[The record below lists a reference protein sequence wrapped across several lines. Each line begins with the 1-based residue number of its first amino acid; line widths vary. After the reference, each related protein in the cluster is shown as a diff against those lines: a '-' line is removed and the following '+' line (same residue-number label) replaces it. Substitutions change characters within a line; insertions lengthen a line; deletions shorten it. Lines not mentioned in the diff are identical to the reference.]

1 VLKESRN
8 TRVEGSPLSAL
19 PIFPVSMA
27 TSSEIT
33 NPASI
38 TQRYEA
44 LVAAG
49 TIEGDPSQIDLV
61 RRLDGLA
68 AELGKRQ
75 NGNGLFGFAR
85 LLGFGNGN
93 GSADAEKG
101 RGLYIWGPVGRG
113 KTMLMDLFFESVD
126 IRAKRRAHFHVFMAD
141 VHERIKDFREK
152 IKVGEI
158 RDGDPIA
165 PVAKAIAGET
175 RLLCFDEF
183 AVTDIADA
191 MILSR
196 LFTALFAEG
205 VVLVATSNV
214 EPDRLYEG
222 GLNRALFLPFLKLLH
237 EKVEVVRLEART
249 DFRLEK
255 LEGERVWYVPADA
268 QAKAALD
275 RVFARLVG
283 GAKPSPSTLEVKGH
297 PVKVPL
303 QAQGVARFTFAELCV
318 EPLGASDYIALAQR
332 FHSFII
338 DGVPVM
344 DFDRRNHAK
353 RFIALIDTLYE
364 RHVKLVASAEDEPD
378 GLYLGGTGPE
388 SLEFKRTASRLIEM
402 RSQAYLA
409 LPQGRADSSA
419 SGATTGLVET

>member
-1 VLKESRN
+1 MLTESRN

-38 TQRYEA
+38 TKRYEA

-68 AELGKRQ
+68 AELAKRQ

-113 KTMLMDLFFESVD
+113 KTMLMDLFFDSVD
-126 IRAKRRAHFHVFMAD
+126 LRAKRRAHFHVFMAD

-152 IKVGEI
+152 IKAGEI

-318 EPLGASDYIALAQR
+318 EALGASDYIALARR

-353 RFIALIDTLYE
+353 RFIVLIDTLYE
-364 RHVKLVASAEDEPD
+364 RHVKLVASAEAEPEA
-378 GLYLGGTGPE
+378 LYLGGTGPE